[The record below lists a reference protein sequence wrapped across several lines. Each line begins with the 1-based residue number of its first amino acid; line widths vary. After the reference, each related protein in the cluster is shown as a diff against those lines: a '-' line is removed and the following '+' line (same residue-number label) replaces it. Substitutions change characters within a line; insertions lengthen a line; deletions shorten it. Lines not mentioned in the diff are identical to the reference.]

1 MKCEKCGYLL
11 STDWNV
17 CPKCSKVINDKDVE
31 TQNEQLPIDTE
42 IIQKPNDE
50 IDTKEEN
57 PEKYRSGDT
66 EKILIVVFL
75 ISFILPPFI
84 VITASIGANPDINIL
99 IQNLSHMVVISNLI
113 ALISIVTAHIKFPK
127 NRIIKVLFWIY
138 ISFIVLAAIII
149 IILAIA
155 CVNTCTSMMCQE
167 CESTCL
173 SCQRFAEGVNYVQY
187 KILSFRYDDSLNIC
201 S

>member
-1 MKCEKCGYLL
+1 MKCEKCGYTL

-17 CPKCSKVINDKDVE
+17 CPKCSKAINDKDVD

-66 EKILIVVFL
+66 ERILIVVFL

-84 VITASIGANPDINIL
+84 VIAASIGANPGINIL

-127 NRIIKVLFWIY
+127 NKIIKVLFWIY
-138 ISFIVLAAIII
+138 ISFIVLVAIII

-155 CVNTCTSMMCQE
+155 CIDMVFRECQ
-167 CESTCL
+167 STCL
-173 SCQRFAEGVNYVQY
+173 DCGCR
-187 KILSFRYDDSLNIC
+187 
-201 S
+201 